1 MPAEEYH
8 KLLGKIH
15 DIPMLIETIGE
26 GNNYIFTNSYVYTR
40 IHGNSDSQNDNTG
53 ITLEQFK
60 NWINYY
66 KKFAETNPK
75 LKEVY
80 NKHVYDRACMV
91 YKYHL
96 SSKEKQTCQN
106 IEEFLKKENLLF
118 TPVDFWQKT
127 RTKWFLKPFNR
138 LTRSFYNTGYYKQF
152 LNN

>member
-1 MPAEEYH
+1 MYV
-8 KLLGKIH
+8 
-15 DIPMLIETIGE
+15 T
-26 GNNYIFTNSYVYTR
+26 NYWLTNSYVYTR
-40 IHGNSDSQNDNTG
+40 IHGDSDSQNDNTG

-66 KKFAETNPK
+66 KKFAEANPK

-80 NKHVYDRACMV
+80 NKYVYDRACMV

-96 SSKEKQTCQN
+96 SSKEKQNCPN

-118 TPVDFWQKT
+118 TPVTFWQKI

-138 LTRSFYNTGYYKQF
+138 ITRSFYNTGYYEQF